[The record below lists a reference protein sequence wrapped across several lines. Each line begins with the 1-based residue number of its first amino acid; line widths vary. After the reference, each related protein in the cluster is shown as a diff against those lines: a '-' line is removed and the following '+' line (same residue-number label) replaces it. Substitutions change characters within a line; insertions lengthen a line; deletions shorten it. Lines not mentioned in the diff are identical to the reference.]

1 MIPQEFIQQLLDR
14 TDIVAVVERY
24 VPLRKAGANYQ
35 ARCPFHNEKSPSF
48 SVSPT
53 KQFYHCF
60 GCGAHGTAISFL
72 MEHAGY
78 SFIEA
83 VKELAGQVGLQVPDD
98 GASRAPEADTRRDK
112 LYERMEVAGRH
123 YRQALKTAEPAIAYL
138 KQRGLT
144 GETAARFALGYAEDG
159 WQALAAAFADYQ
171 DPLLVEAGLV
181 IANEGKRYD
190 RFRDRVMFPIRNE
203 RGKLIAF
210 GGRVMGQGEPK
221 YLNSPETPLF
231 HKGRELYGLF
241 EHRRTIQGEN
251 RVVVVEGYMDVVML
265 DQHGVQNAVATLGTA
280 ITPDHLTRLLR
291 LADEIVFAFDGD
303 NAGRKAAWRA
313 LENSLPQAQD
323 GKLLSFLFLP
333 EGEDP
338 DSYVQAQGAEAFRK
352 LCDRAVPLSDFLFA
366 ELSAQT
372 DLSSQEGKV
381 RLTTLAQPHLAK
393 LGHAPLLAR
402 ALQQRLASLTGLEP
416 LKPRRDNRP
425 PASAGPDSP
434 RRPAPGPGR
443 PQGRGAVQPSA
454 WRIALQA
461 LLHDP
466 RRAGELAGLPESGH
480 AEAPAVQA
488 LVSLLREHPELGTR
502 DIVEHFRG
510 RPEQAALEAAAA
522 GLLKLAEDYDL
533 EADFRGALA
542 SLFHQAGRAAVRNLA
557 DRRPSE
563 LSAEE
568 KASLLATLKT
578 RKPS

>member
-1 MIPQEFIQQLLDR
+1 MIPQDFIQQLLDR

-24 VPLRKAGANYQ
+24 VPLKKAGANYQ

-60 GCGAHGTAISFL
+60 GCGAHGTAITFL

-78 SFIEA
+78 SFVEA
-83 VKELAGQVGLQVPDD
+83 VKELAGQVGLPIPDD
-98 GASRAPEADTRRDK
+98 GAQRAPEEETRRDK

-138 KQRGLT
+138 KKRGVT
-144 GETAARFALGYAEDG
+144 GETAARFALGYAADD
-159 WQALAAAFADYQ
+159 WQPLAAAFADYQ

-203 RGKLIAF
+203 RGRIIAF
-210 GGRVMGQGEPK
+210 GGRVMASGEPK

-231 HKGRELYGLF
+231 HKGRELYGLH
-241 EHRRTIQGEN
+241 EHRRAIQGEN
-251 RVVVVEGYMDVVML
+251 RVLVVEGYMDVVML

-280 ITPDHLTRLLR
+280 ITPDHVTRLLR
-291 LADEIVFAFDGD
+291 LADEVIFAFDGD

-313 LENSLPQAQD
+313 LENSLLQARD

-338 DSYVQAQGAEAFRK
+338 DSFVQGQGAEAFRK
-352 LCDRAVPLSDFLFA
+352 LCDKATPLSDFLFA
-366 ELSAQT
+366 ELSSQT

-381 RLTTLAQPHLAK
+381 RLATLAKPYLAQ
-393 LGHAPLLAR
+393 LSQAPMLAR
-402 ALQQRLASLTGLEP
+402 ALHQRLGALTGLEA
-416 LKPRRDNRP
+416 PRSARDSRQHTSNYPSDKQANFQAR
-425 PASAGPDSP
+425 
-434 RRPAPGPGR
+434 R
-443 PQGRGAVQPSA
+443 PQGRSAVQPSA
-454 WRIALQA
+454 WRIVLQA
-461 LLHDP
+461 VLHDP
-466 RRAGELAGLPESGH
+466 ARAGTLPELPES
-480 AEAPAVQA
+480 AQPEAQTLHA
-488 LVSLLREHPELGTR
+488 LVSLAREHPEMRAR

-510 RPEQAALEAAAA
+510 RPEQAVLEPAAAE
-522 GLLKLAEDYDL
+522 LLKLGDDYDV
-533 EADFRGALA
+533 EADFQGALGA
-542 SLFHQAGRAAVRNLA
+542 LLVQAGRAAVKTLS

-563 LSAEE
+563 LTPEE
-568 KASLLATLKT
+568 KARLLASLKT